1 MPALVFYTDEWEH
14 NGYAA
19 AHPEMKIESGCVVK
33 LRNPLRESFFV
44 IVQHRHPIN
53 EEKWVGKVDNHLING
68 SDYNFN
74 DMVLFTEED
83 VYDFKSLEVVEE
95 QKKNRPLLLA
105 LRLMVTYLEE
115 VGVIREEMSREQ
127 RIEITDYFIM
137 EYPNKLKAMLE
148 LVHKLSTPDEEEG
161 DEGKDE
167 ED

>member
-33 LRNPLRESFFV
+33 LRNPRRESFFV
-44 IVQHRHPIN
+44 IVQHRHPID

-68 SDYNFN
+68 SDYNFS

-83 VYDFKSLEVVEE
+83 VYDFKSLEVVEA
-95 QKKNRPLLLA
+95 QKKNRPLIMA

-115 VGVIREEMSREQ
+115 MGVIREDMPREQ

-137 EYPNKLKAMLE
+137 EYPHKLEAMLE
-148 LVHKLSTPDEEEG
+148 LVRELSTPAEEG
-161 DEGKDE
+161 DEDEEGKDE
-167 ED
+167 